1 MIHQFSTTGILPRET
16 SRRRF
21 RLFISLL
28 TIFCMVCVATYI
40 ICLITFYEAS
50 DSTKLMITNEVMATI
65 RAVAVSF
72 EGLVL
77 VVTLW
82 KLKRAKVKRTDSG
95 HLNVCN
101 AAFLLILQ
109 FF

>member
-1 MIHQFSTTGILPRET
+1 MA
-16 SRRRF
+16 
-21 RLFISLL
+21 
-28 TIFCMVCVATYI
+28 CVATYI
-40 ICLITFYEAS
+40 ICVISFYRAN
-50 DSTKLMITNEVMATI
+50 DSTKLMITNEVMATV

-72 EGLVL
+72 EMLIL

-109 FF
+109 FLEVFCCIMFAFFFSLEKSDW